1 MADITHIPWF
11 HYFANAGLRVIYAV
25 VLKMDRKGLENVP
38 REGPLIVAINH
49 TSFLDPIV
57 AGAYV
62 RDDVQPMTKIEAFES
77 PFRWIFTGYGA
88 FPVRRGEGDLSA
100 LKVALKVLKAGHAML
115 ISPEGTRTKSGVLR
129 EAHEGIALI
138 ALRSGAPILPVAMWG
153 GKALWSNLSRLRRTP
168 VALRVGEP
176 LVIRGLK
183 TKATREELREV
194 TDEFMYHLAELLPPE
209 YRGAYSNL
217 DTYTPRYLV
226 PQNTQESTPD
236 QQPKREPLPMT
247 N

>member
-1 MADITHIPWF
+1 MSDITHIPWF

-25 VLKMDRKGLENVP
+25 VLKMDRQGLENVP
-38 REGPLIVAINH
+38 KQGPVIVAINH
-49 TSFLDPIV
+49 TTFLDPIF

-88 FPVRRGEGDLSA
+88 FPVRRGEGDLNALKSA
-100 LKVALKVLKAGHAML
+100 LKILKAGHAML
-115 ISPEGTRTKSGVLR
+115 ISPEGTRTKSGELQQ
-129 EAHEGIALI
+129 AHEGVALI

-153 GKALWSNLSRLRRTP
+153 GKALWSNLARLRRTP
-168 VALRVGEP
+168 VAMRVGDP
-176 LVIRGLK
+176 LVVRGLS
-183 TKATREELREV
+183 TKATREELRQV
-194 TDEFMYHLAELLPPE
+194 TDEFMYRLAALLPPE

-217 DTYTPRYLV
+217 DAYTPHFLV
-226 PQNTQESTPD
+226 PQNTQETTRDP
-236 QQPKREPLPMT
+236 QPKQEPLPMT